1 MIVSLAMRLLALLG
15 VCICAVPVGAQW
27 LTWRTPGIPRAV
39 DGSPDLS
46 APLPRAAD
54 GKPDLTGVWRTD
66 LSAQEPP
73 KLQPWAETVAKRRM
87 EDLRRD
93 SPEALCLPGPIAGMG
108 VGRIV
113 QTPGLLLMLYG
124 GTFYRE
130 IFLDG
135 RELPKDPNP
144 DWMGYSVGRWNQ
156 DTLIVE
162 TVGFNNRTWLRG
174 DGVPGSEQL
183 HITERIRRPDFGHM
197 EIRTTYVDP
206 GVLLAPWDVTSK
218 FVLDDVQPLEYV
230 CNENERDRVH
240 MIGKSSDLESVK
252 LEPELLAEYAGAY
265 EYRDLNHPEIPHA
278 WNFSVSG
285 GQLSLSDGPS
295 TFLLITLSRTAFAT
309 NNGVRYEFVRDAGGV
324 VSHVMAYTFDGD
336 FKATRGK

>member
-1 MIVSLAMRLLALLG
+1 
-15 VCICAVPVGAQW
+15 
-27 LTWRTPGIPRAV
+27 
-39 DGSPDLS
+39 
-46 APLPRAAD
+46 
-54 GKPDLTGVWRTD
+54 
-66 LSAQEPP
+66 
-73 KLQPWAETVAKRRM
+73 
-87 EDLRRD
+87 
-93 SPEALCLPGPIAGMG
+93 
-108 VGRIV
+108 
-113 QTPGLLLMLYG
+113 
-124 GTFYRE
+124 
-130 IFLDG
+130 
-135 RELPKDPNP
+135 
-144 DWMGYSVGRWNQ
+144 
-156 DTLIVE
+156 
-162 TVGFNNRTWLRG
+162 
-174 DGVPGSEQL
+174 
-183 HITERIRRPDFGHM
+183 M

-252 LEPELLAEYAGAY
+252 LEPELLAEYAGTY